1 MVSEARRL
9 AVEKVAGL
17 VGDPRDLV
25 SFWRAAPE
33 VVAPVLSHWWTPC
46 FFTLDPASMLVT
58 SHFHEGLDE
67 FPAEALAAEYYGDDV
82 HQLVDVVRSQDGI
95 STLHEVTGGD
105 PTSSPRWQFN
115 RTMGGDQELIA
126 RLRTGQGQTW
136 GAVSFYREP
145 GAPMFDAQ
153 DKAFVQ
159 ALSPHL
165 ARGARTA
172 LLIGSATDPDVPDAP
187 GLLMLD
193 DRLEMISA
201 TVDVARWLDELP
213 DGDRSRGRLPSSVLA
228 VAASALGP
236 TGTGDSGGF
245 ARVLSRKGNWVLL
258 HGARLEGGTSRVAV
272 IIEPAHPARLYPLLM
287 SAYQLTPREED
298 VTRLTLHGSSTAQL
312 HRICTSLRTPC
323 NNTLKASSTRPA
335 STAAAT
341 SSPKSSSTITNPEC
355 GTTNAASSA
364 TSSSEATPSPRLPH
378 LFRRQH
384 TTPYTRDQPSPQ
396 KPTGADRRRYHTLEI
411 LVNERLSLRRSPG
424 GERHIPRRPAT
435 NARWP
440 GSGAQ
445 GRTRTSSVILGSR

>member
-1 MVSEARRL
+1 
-9 AVEKVAGL
+9 
-17 VGDPRDLV
+17 
-25 SFWRAAPE
+25 
-33 VVAPVLSHWWTPC
+33 
-46 FFTLDPASMLVT
+46 MLVT

-115 RTMGGDQELIA
+115 RTMGGDQEPIA

-298 VTRLTLHGSSTAQL
+298 VTRLTLHGSSTTQIAQDL
-312 HRICTSLRTPC
+312 HISPHTVQQHLKSIFDKTGVHSRRDLVAKIFFNHYEPRVRDNERRVLRHEFIRGAP
-323 NNTLKASSTRPA
+323 
-335 STAAAT
+335 
-341 SSPKSSSTITNPEC
+341 I
-355 GTTNAASSA
+355 
-364 TSSSEATPSPRLPH
+364 PRLPH

-384 TTPYTRDQPSPQ
+384 TTPYTRDQPSPE

-411 LVNERLSLRRSPG
+411 LVNGRLSLRRSPG

-445 GRTRTSSVILGSR
+445 GRTRTGSVILGSR

>member
-1 MVSEARRL
+1 M
-9 AVEKVAGL
+9 
-17 VGDPRDLV
+17 
-25 SFWRAAPE
+25 
-33 VVAPVLSHWWTPC
+33 
-46 FFTLDPASMLVT
+46 T

-67 FPAEALAAEYYGDDV
+67 FPAQALAAEYYGDDV

-236 TGTGDSGGF
+236 TGKGDSGGF

-258 HGARLEGGTSRVAV
+258 HGARLEGGTPRVAV

-287 SAYQLTPREED
+287 SAYQLTAREQD
-298 VTRLTLHGSSTAQL
+298 VTRLTLHGSSTTQIAQEL
-312 HRICTSLRTPC
+312 HISPHTVQQHLKSIFDKTGVHSRRDLVAKIFFNHYEPRVRDNERRVLRHEFIRGDPAPPGYRNSFAASTPRRTPVTSHRQKSSLAPTVADA
-323 NNTLKASSTRPA
+323 TLSEVWSTETAPPPLGRRRTAHPRPA
-335 STAAAT
+335 R
-341 SSPKSSSTITNPEC
+341 PER
-355 GTTNAASSA
+355 SSA
-364 TSSSEATPSPRLPH
+364 DPVGSM
-378 LFRRQH
+378 RR
-384 TTPYTRDQPSPQ
+384 
-396 KPTGADRRRYHTLEI
+396 
-411 LVNERLSLRRSPG
+411 
-424 GERHIPRRPAT
+424 
-435 NARWP
+435 
-440 GSGAQ
+440 
-445 GRTRTSSVILGSR
+445 

>member
-1 MVSEARRL
+1 MDAVLLHARPGVDVS
-9 AVEKVAGL
+9 
-17 VGDPRDLV
+17 DQP
-25 SFWRAAPE
+25 
-33 VVAPVLSHWWTPC
+33 
-46 FFTLDPASMLVT
+46 
-58 SHFHEGLDE
+58 FHEGLDE

-126 RLRTGQGQTW
+126 RLRTGHGQTW

-298 VTRLTLHGSSTAQL
+298 VTRLTLHGSSTTQIAQDL
-312 HRICTSLRTPC
+312 HISPHTVQQRLKSIFDKTGVHSRRDLVAKIFFNHYEPRVRDNERRVLRHEFIRGDPIP
-323 NNTLKASSTRPA
+323 PA
-335 STAAAT
+335 
-341 SSPKSSSTITNPEC
+341 
-355 GTTNAASSA
+355 
-364 TSSSEATPSPRLPH
+364 
-378 LFRRQH
+378 
-384 TTPYTRDQPSPQ
+384 TTPLSPAAHHAVH
-396 KPTGADRRRYHTLEI
+396 P
-411 LVNERLSLRRSPG
+411 
-424 GERHIPRRPAT
+424 
-435 NARWP
+435 
-440 GSGAQ
+440 
-445 GRTRTSSVILGSR
+445 